1 MPPRRNPRKE
11 YRLSVYGVVEVKKRQ
26 LVKVKSPR
34 YKVKRYYRTIRKR
47 EQRRWDLKG
56 TKPEL
61 WRAVRYIKRRRA
73 APKVRHKRI
82 SARTFLRNPDKWID
96 IYEMEGRAES

>member
-1 MPPRRNPRKE
+1 MPREKT
-11 YRLSVYGVVEVKKRQ
+11 YRISVYGVVTFKKRTR
-26 LVKVKSPR
+26 VKSYWRAGTKVKSH
-34 YKVKRYYRTIRKR
+34 YRTTTAT

-61 WRAVRYIKRRRA
+61 WAAVRYIKRRRA